1 MGDDELRDILG
12 ADVYEE
18 LEQFGKNEIPIM
30 QRLVSP
36 EVVAEISSKVYAF
49 PLSFEGES
57 ALELMSGLIHA
68 AETGCIDC
76 ETKILRFAGGVIGAM
91 WVAILE
97 EQQMLDNEGNPDD
110 AV

>member
-1 MGDDELRDILG
+1 MDDDELRNILG

-18 LEQFGKNEIPIM
+18 LEQFSKDEIPVI
-30 QRLVSP
+30 QRLLPPTLVQ
-36 EVVAEISSKVYAF
+36 EISNKVYAF

-76 ETKILRFAGGVIGAM
+76 ETKILKFAGGVIGAM